1 MSSEALA
8 TELSSGL
15 KKLGLTLS
23 SEQQQLL
30 LDYLALLVKWN
41 KAFNLSGVK
50 NASDML
56 SRHILDS
63 LSMVPF
69 IKGNCILDVGT
80 GPGLPGIPLAI
91 CYPQKDFILLDS
103 NGKKTRFIFQAL
115 VELGLKNVDVQ
126 NTRIENLSTSKEI
139 DTIVSRAFS
148 TIKDLLTVTQH
159 IVDRASVP
167 ITILAMKGLYPEE
180 ELADLPMNYVM
191 RAATSVK
198 VPGHP
203 AERHIIEIT
212 AKDRS

>member
-15 KKLGLTLS
+15 KKLALTLS

-69 IKGNCILDVGT
+69 IKGSCILDVGT

-91 CYPQKDFILLDS
+91 CYPEKDFILLDS

-126 NTRIENLSTSKEI
+126 NTRIENLATNKEI

-167 ITILAMKGLYPEE
+167 VTILAMKGLYPEE

-191 RAATSVK
+191 QAATSVK